1 VRRGGWEEGRKATDL
16 KLIITSFL
24 PESLTSFQFILLS
37 STGANATSYSPYMKM
52 KVSFSLNIS
61 GDVVDGQKRFELV
74 APEWVELTSSF
85 FSLAVRRVQGELEE
99 AVKGLGFKR
108 TFILHPGLL
117 VGARD
122 HTRTL
127 EGAAQGLF
135 KGLRAVGFPLLDRAG
150 VDAEV

>member
-1 VRRGGWEEGRKATDL
+1 MGEGNSAGELRAHALESRADL
-16 KLIITSFL
+16 V
-24 PESLTSFQFILLS
+24 LLLRL
-37 STGANATSYSPYMKM
+37 A
-52 KVSFSLNIS
+52 SLN
-61 GDVVDGQKRFELV
+61 
-74 APEWVELTSSF
+74 A
-85 FSLAVRRVQGELEE
+85 QGELED
-99 AVKGLGFKR
+99 AVKDLGFKR